1 MENNK
6 LVAVDDEIHILE
18 LLKYNLETNGYYV
31 ITVETGEEALELLER
46 EKIDAV
52 LLDLMLPKIDGLE
65 VLRRI
70 RNTKKIKKIPVIL
83 LTAKS
88 DEFNKVLGLET
99 GADDYIAKP
108 FSIREL
114 QARVKAVLRRVTEEQ
129 SALTE
134 KKLIS
139 THGLEIGLETKT
151 VKKYGIPIEMSLKE
165 FELLKLLAEN
175 PGKVYSRDVLLEKIW
190 SYEYIGETR
199 TVDVH
204 IRHIR
209 KKIEEDDSNPMFI
222 KTVRGFG
229 YKFRED

>member
-1 MENNK
+1 M
-6 LVAVDDEIHILE
+6 
-18 LLKYNLETNGYYV
+18 
-31 ITVETGEEALELLER
+31 ER